1 MCFLGVFFF
10 IEAQSA
16 FNELDRR
23 DQEYTKAVL
32 DLETSAVGVLHLD
45 IAVWNNIVHF
55 CLGSHSLN
63 FYIIL
68 QQVSFVIK

>member
-32 DLETSAVGVLHLD
+32 DLETSAVGVIHLD
-45 IAVWNNIVHF
+45 IAVWNNIV
-55 CLGSHSLN
+55 CSYIGSHCLV
-63 FYIIL
+63 F
-68 QQVSFVIK
+68 F

>member
-32 DLETSAVGVLHLD
+32 DLETSAVGVLHLH
-45 IAVWNNIVHF
+45 IAV
-55 CLGSHSLN
+55 G
-63 FYIIL
+63 IIL
-68 QQVSFVIK
+68 CALTEGRTVWYFLTV